1 MQSINFKMCVHCIHC
16 KSPEQNYQHQSV
28 VAQNN
33 LKEQISTHNFDRGS
47 EMEVQVSTHD

>member
-16 KSPEQNYQHQSV
+16 KSPEQNYPHQSV